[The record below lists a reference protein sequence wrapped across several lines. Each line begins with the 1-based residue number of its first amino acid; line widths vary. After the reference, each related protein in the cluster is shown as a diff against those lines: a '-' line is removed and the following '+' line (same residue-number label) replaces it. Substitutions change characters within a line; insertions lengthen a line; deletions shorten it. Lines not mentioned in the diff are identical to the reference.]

1 MAQREIT
8 RTEAIVLRG
17 LDYGETSRIVTIF
30 TRQKG
35 KVSVIAKGARKTK
48 SSFGSTLQPMAYTQV
63 VFYYKP
69 TRTLQVLTESS
80 HVEAFHQLNRSLD
93 RITIGLRVVELVDAL
108 LEEEDPQP
116 RAFNLTL
123 QVLQALDRAGERVA
137 NVWPYAQLRLARL
150 MGVAPAIDRDNVE
163 AVSEEGG
170 LLSLSNGGVYPKS
183 AAPGHARF
191 ASRSALRA
199 FAIFARADLDVVL
212 RMSLDER
219 TRAEVDGLISDYMR
233 FHFEDTY
240 PTRSRDVIAQMGDR
254 TGE

>member
-8 RTEAIVLRG
+8 RTEAVVLRG
-17 LDYGETSRIVTIF
+17 LDYGETSRIVTLF
-30 TRQKG
+30 TREKG
-35 KVSVIAKGARKTK
+35 KISVIAKGARKTK

-80 HVEAFHQLNRSLD
+80 HVEAFHRLNRSLD

-116 RAFNLTL
+116 RAFTLTL
-123 QVLQALDRAGERVA
+123 QVLQALDRAGERVE

-163 AVSEEGG
+163 AISEDGG
-170 LLSLSNGGVYPKS
+170 LLSLANGGVYPKS
-183 AAPGHARF
+183 AAPGNARV

-219 TRAEVDGLISDYMR
+219 TRNEVENLVSQYMR

-240 PTRSRDVIAQMGDR
+240 PTRSRDVIAQMGGVDS
-254 TGE
+254 